1 MQKAIVNLFFK
12 NSDFSIMPKAM
23 NQWKRWV
30 AVRKMMRRQAAFV
43 VNCLNHP
50 LTLAFRRWKLSDAI
64 AREKLKDVSKGDLIN
79 KIIADEMAIG
89 SAQSKIDRMDD
100 AIENLN
106 I

>member
-30 AVRKMMRRQAAFV
+30 AVRKMVRRQATFV

-50 LTLAFRRWKLSDAI
+50 LTLAFRKWKLGDAI
-64 AREKLKDVSKGDLIN
+64 AR
-79 KIIADEMAIG
+79 
-89 SAQSKIDRMDD
+89 
-100 AIENLN
+100 
-106 I
+106 